1 MNGVSDMNQELI
13 DPWVL
18 IDFAGNP
25 HVYQAPKSNCFIA
38 ALAISAHEAL
48 FNV

>member
-25 HVYQAPKSNCFIA
+25 HVYQTPESNCLIA